1 MDKRARQYLGII
13 LALVCYYLLHEGA
26 HALYALA
33 TDVFRSVKFLGLGI
47 QIEINAGA
55 LADIQLGLFC
65 AAGAITTLIA
75 AYLMTALTPKICRS
89 ANKPLKAVCYYIT
102 MTLLLLDPLYL
113 SLLCGFFGGGDM
125 NGIALL
131 VPEAVAR
138 IGFGIILLCNALLFY
153 KKILPRYTE
162 SFRRDV

>member
-33 TDVFRSVKFLGLGI
+33 TGVFRGVKFMGLGI
-47 QIEINAGA
+47 QIEINDAA
-55 LADIQLGLFC
+55 LSDIQLMFFC
-65 AAGAITTLIA
+65 AVGAITTLIA

-89 ANKPLKAVCYYIT
+89 QSKPFKAVCYYIT

-131 VPEAVAR
+131 IPEAAAR
-138 IGFGIILLCNALLFY
+138 CGFGCLLIINALLFF